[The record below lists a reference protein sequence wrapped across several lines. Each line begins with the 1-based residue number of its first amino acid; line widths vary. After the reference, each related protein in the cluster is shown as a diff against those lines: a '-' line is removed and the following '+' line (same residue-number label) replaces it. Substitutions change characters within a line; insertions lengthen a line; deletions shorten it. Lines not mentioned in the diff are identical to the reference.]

1 MQWQTSRKMDAL
13 KDQTF
18 KSLGTGHQ
26 FRANQIFVLITAVLW
41 WHLQTTSKQRSCH
54 YSEGTSASKSKKKQL
69 PQLLLDPIHPTSSH
83 HISPISAADAAPK
96 KNTPPPRPRHVFR
109 NGPSLWGR
117 RVFVTPRRKRIRH
130 QTIQWIPPFVKWKP
144 TIWGLWL
151 SRVTAICHPSK
162 WWSGGWFMILGLPH
176 PVGQKNRGGDFHI
189 WGS

>member
-18 KSLGTGHQ
+18 KSLGTSPIPFQSDFRVDHRGHLV
-26 FRANQIFVLITAVLW
+26 ASTNNE
-41 WHLQTTSKQRSCH
+41 QTTIM
-54 YSEGTSASKSKKKQL
+54 
-69 PQLLLDPIHPTSSH
+69 PLLGG
-83 HISPISAADAAPK
+83 HISFKIQEKTTPTTPTWPNTSYFVSPYLTYICRWCRTQK
-96 KNTPPPRPRHVFR
+96 KHPPPRPRHVFR

-117 RVFVTPRRKRIRH
+117 RVFVTPRRTAIRH

-189 WGS
+189 